1 MYEPLILD
9 MLHDEAGVVLRARAG
24 SSSVVGSLRVEECD
38 RLAALFQA
46 EGLRQRRAR
55 HRVPAPTHYDLLG
68 VTRTATADDIQAAY
82 RTRAKDMHPDTN
94 AAGST
99 LAMQQLNH
107 AYAVLGDP
115 PQRHRYYMTLRS
127 PQ

>member
-1 MYEPLILD
+1 MSESLLVSI
-9 MLHDEAGVVLRARAG
+9 LHDEGGAVLQARAG
-24 SSSVVGSLRVEECD
+24 TASVVGRLTADECD

-46 EGLRQRRAR
+46 EGLRQRRDR
-55 HRVPAPTHYDLLG
+55 HRVPSPTHYDLLG
-68 VTRTATADDIQAAY
+68 LARTASANEIQAAF
-82 RTRAKDMHPDTN
+82 RARAKYIHPDTN

-115 PQRHRYYMTLRS
+115 EQRHQYDQTLS
-127 PQ
+127 

>member
-1 MYEPLILD
+1 MTTLEPLIIEII
-9 MLHDEAGVVLRARAG
+9 HEEAKTQLRARTG
-24 SSSVVGSLRVEECD
+24 SIAIQGRLSAEECD

-46 EGLRQRRAR
+46 EGLRQRRDR
-55 HRVPAPTHYDLLG
+55 HRVPSPTHYDLLG
-68 VTRTATADDIQAAY
+68 VTRTASANEIQSAY
-82 RTRAKDMHPDTN
+82 RARAKDIHPDTN

-115 PQRHRYYMTLRS
+115 EQRHQYDQTLS
-127 PQ
+127 